1 MDVVTD
7 VLILIVP
14 MLLLWPL
21 QLALRRKLVLMGMM
35 SLSAFMIAIAIVRV
49 TGAQLPNGVVDT
61 SWLVFW
67 SGMESAVSVL
77 MVSLL
82 VLKSMFG
89 IESER
94 RSERQRRLDTEKGIL
109 SSSSSPP
116 STPRR
121 SWRSSFRRSPQVS
134 IDQDQA
140 QESAWNPVHRFALP
154 QAHCKP
160 PSGSNSPLRS
170 VSRQPMPSY
179 SRLSRDEIEGGITR
193 IPPPRRSPTPSERAQ
208 RGYLDDISRGPQR
221 NVIETTVRPITTDVK
236 LFQEMPAELAGQ

>member
-7 VLILIVP
+7 ILILIVP

-21 QLALRRKLVLMGMM
+21 QLALRRKLALMGMM

-109 SSSSSPP
+109 SSSSSSP

-121 SWRSSFRRSPQVS
+121 SWRSSFRRSPQES
-134 IDQDQA
+134 IDHEQV
-140 QESAWNPVHRFALP
+140 QESACNPVHRLALP
-154 QAHCKP
+154 QAHYKL
-160 PSGSNSPLRS
+160 PSDSNSHLRS
-170 VSRQPMPSY
+170 VAGQTVPSN
-179 SRLSRDEIEGGITR
+179 SRLARDEIEGGVTM
-193 IPPPRRSPTPSERAQ
+193 IPPPLRRPTPSERAQ
-208 RGYLDDISRGPQR
+208 RGYLDDVSHGPQP
-221 NVIETTVRPITTDVK
+221 NVVEKPFQPTATDVK
-236 LFQEMPAELAGQ
+236 LFQEMPAELAAR